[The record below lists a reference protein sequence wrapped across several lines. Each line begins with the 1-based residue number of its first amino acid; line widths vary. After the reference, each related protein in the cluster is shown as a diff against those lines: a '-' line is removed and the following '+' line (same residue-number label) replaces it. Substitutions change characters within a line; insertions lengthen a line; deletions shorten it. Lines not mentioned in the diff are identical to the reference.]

1 MKACQR
7 QLHVRWGCRHNI
19 VRIPKQCHGVY
30 HTATFRGL
38 PHTTSSTGGF
48 DSPYSGL
55 VVLVVAA
62 CEEGLPV
69 SLRDLFPAKSRLTL
83 LLGQAGQTS
92 SVRSEC
98 GVERPQALMS
108 DLG

>member
-30 HTATFRGL
+30 QTAPFRGL

-48 DSPYSGL
+48 DFPFANNRVPGKRD
-55 VVLVVAA
+55 ATA
-62 CEEGLPV
+62 CP
-69 SLRDLFPAKSRLTL
+69 LRARSALSARMSNTYFVNFEDTASKK
-83 LLGQAGQTS
+83 TS
-92 SVRSEC
+92 
-98 GVERPQALMS
+98 
-108 DLG
+108 